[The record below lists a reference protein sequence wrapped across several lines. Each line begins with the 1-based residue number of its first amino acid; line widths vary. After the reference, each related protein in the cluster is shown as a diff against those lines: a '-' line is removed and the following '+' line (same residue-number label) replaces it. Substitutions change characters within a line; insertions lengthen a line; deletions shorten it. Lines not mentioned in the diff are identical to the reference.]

1 MKYDGEYGT
10 RRAKNFGDSC
20 EPFSPLPP
28 SSGKFIS
35 GAAMLS
41 RSCEVV
47 VKDFEG
53 EERGIRF
60 RSSDLG
66 MVDWVEEAHL
76 RPSLSLAGSHDV
88 FILKRELSRG
98 LLGAFTL

>member
-10 RRAKNFGDSC
+10 RRAKNFGGSSD
-20 EPFSPLPP
+20 PLSPLPP
-28 SSGKFIS
+28 SPGKFIS

-41 RSCEVV
+41 RSCVVV

-60 RSSDLG
+60 RSRDLG
-66 MVDWVEEAHL
+66 MADWVEEAHL
-76 RPSLSLAGSHDV
+76 RPSLRLVGSHDV
-88 FILKRELSRG
+88 FILKREPSRG
-98 LLGAFTL
+98 LSGTFTL